1 MKIYTRT
8 GDRGETSLL
17 KGGRVPK
24 YHLRV
29 QTYGTFDELNSWI
42 GYIRAINRDAEV
54 EAVLAALQPKL
65 HILCSDIAARMESG
79 KEALA
84 ASAADDRTPRI
95 PAEAAGELE
104 SGIDRWD
111 RDISELHHF
120 ILPGGTLAGAALHIA
135 RTVCRRGERLLAEL
149 DAAEGGVNPAALRF
163 ANRLSDYLFTLARW
177 ANQRAGCG
185 ETPWV
190 GSAEASETPSAG

>member
-8 GDRGETSLL
+8 GDRGQTSLL
-17 KGGRVPK
+17 RGGRVPK

-42 GYIRAINRDAEV
+42 GYIRAINDDAEV
-54 EAVLAALQPKL
+54 ESVLASLQPLL
-65 HILCSDIAARMESG
+65 HVLCSDIAARTASPGEASG
-79 KEALA
+79 
-84 ASAADDRTPRI
+84 SSGADAGTPRI
-95 PAEAAGELE
+95 PAGAAAKLEAA
-104 SGIDRWD
+104 IDRWD
-111 RDISELHHF
+111 REISELHHF
-120 ILPGGTLAGAALHIA
+120 ILPGGTPAGSALHIA

-149 DAAEGGVNPAALRF
+149 DASEGGVNPDALRF

-177 ANQRAGCG
+177 ANQRAGCA

-190 GSAEASETPSAG
+190 GSAGS

>member
-8 GDRGETSLL
+8 GDRGETGLL
-17 KGGRVPK
+17 RGGRVPK

-54 EAVLAALQPKL
+54 EAILASLQPRL
-65 HILCSDIAARMESG
+65 HVLCSDIAARMDTEGESSG
-79 KEALA
+79 
-84 ASAADDRTPRI
+84 SPVTDVRTPRI
-95 PAEAAGELE
+95 PAEAAAELE
-104 SGIDRWD
+104 SAIDRWD
-111 RDISELHHF
+111 QEISELHHF
-120 ILPGGTLAGAALHIA
+120 ILPGGTPTGAALHIA

-177 ANQRAGCG
+177 ANQRAGG
-185 ETPWV
+185 AEIPWMF
-190 GSAEASETPSAG
+190 SAETSDSAASR